1 MLFKRTK
8 MQPRISFA
16 FPLSF
21 FANYS
26 ARENKQQRVALSLSL
41 CFHFYVCMR
50 EYILSLSISNAT
62 SCGLAV
68 QAEPQSRA
76 VFNVPLN
83 WLCAIPIVNRY
94 NYRVTSSSA
103 N

>member
-1 MLFKRTK
+1 MNIKSALSL
-8 MQPRISFA
+8 ISFP
-16 FPLSF
+16 FSL

-26 ARENKQQRVALSLSL
+26 ARENKQQRVSLSLSL
-41 CFHFYVCMR
+41 FVLIFVCVCVCAR
-50 EYILSLSISNAT
+50 VPSLSLSISNAT

-68 QAEPQSRA
+68 QAEPQPRA
-76 VFNVPLN
+76 VFNAPLN

-94 NYRVTSSSA
+94 HYRVTSSSA